1 MTSFLFLD
9 SFLKFIYLFGC
20 TGSLLLGAGLRAS
33 HGMGF
38 FAVVRGL
45 LIAVASL
52 LVEHRDCGWDGN
64 GGDKAEVAPAS
75 PGLFLS
81 TPLS

>member
-1 MTSFLFLD
+1 MIFFND
-9 SFLKFIYLFGC
+9 IFFVYRFFLKFIYLFGC

-33 HGMGF
+33 YGMGF

-52 LVEHRDCGWDGN
+52 PAEH
-64 GGDKAEVAPAS
+64 S
-75 PGLFLS
+75 FQ
-81 TPLS
+81 